1 MNPSRT
7 EGVYKFMRYEHY
19 HHLPKG
25 KITLLLFMLKW
36 PHGGTKQLQRLFV
49 LLLPSDASQEV
60 LMAH

>member
-1 MNPSRT
+1 MLI
-7 EGVYKFMRYEHY
+7 EHY
-19 HHLPKG
+19 HHLPKE

-36 PHGGTKQLQRLFV
+36 PLGGTEQLHRLFV